1 MMSIAVRALGIAVI
15 LMMAVLAIRLLNER
29 EQLSHNLEDTPR
41 LDKRSR
47 LIWKMKIL
55 GSRRKLKQG
64 RLSLGLMMLTFL
76 VGFLTMRAY
85 ANEYFFMIGGGISV
99 ILCVHSLFGKG
110 LRARAGQSFLVV
122 QQPGSSKSSLMT
134 GRRKTHKMM
143 TDLRRTIRINEHAIV
158 VKLFIIFGYL

>member
-1 MMSIAVRALGIAVI
+1 MSIVVRVLGITVI
-15 LMMAVLAIRLLNER
+15 VMMVGLAIRLLNER
-29 EQLSHNLEDTPR
+29 ERLSRNLENKPR

-64 RLSLGLMMLTFL
+64 RLSLGLMMLPFL

-99 ILCVHSLFGKG
+99 IIFVRSFFAWKRITRESRPVILSGSA
-110 LRARAGQSFLVV
+110 ARIIKEFFDDGAKKNSQNDD
-122 QQPGSSKSSLMT
+122 GSK
-134 GRRKTHKMM
+134 K
-143 TDLRRTIRINEHAIV
+143 DD
-158 VKLFIIFGYL
+158 

>member
-1 MMSIAVRALGIAVI
+1 MMSIEVRVLGIVVI
-15 LMMAVLAIRLLNER
+15 VMMSVLAMLLLNER
-29 EQLSHNLEDTPR
+29 KQLLRNLENKPR

-64 RLSLGLMMLTFL
+64 RLSLGLMMLTFF

-99 ILCVHSLFGKG
+99 IVFVRLFFVWRRITHESRPVI
-110 LRARAGQSFLVV
+110 LNSSAARIIKEFFDDGAKKISQNDDE
-122 QQPGSSKSSLMT
+122 SK
-134 GRRKTHKMM
+134 K
-143 TDLRRTIRINEHAIV
+143 DD
-158 VKLFIIFGYL
+158 